1 MASVSQSAPRRLPPS
16 LVLLV
21 PFAVAL
27 VASRVWPWPIPGE
40 AVVRPVGFVLV
51 FVSIGLMYWA
61 TSVMDA
67 AGTTKVAWR
76 EGSTLV
82 TGGPFARSRNP
93 AYLAFVG
100 WIVGASLVVASWW
113 PLAVLLPT
121 LVAFH
126 WLVVRPEEASLA
138 AQFGQEYAAY
148 RTRVRRWL

>member
-1 MASVSQSAPRRLPPS
+1 MLLAP
-16 LVLLV
+16 
-21 PFAVAL
+21 FTVAL

-40 AVVRPVGFVLV
+40 SIVRPLGFVLV
-51 FVSIGLMYWA
+51 FAAIGLMFWA
-61 TSVMDA
+61 TARMDS

-76 EGSTLV
+76 EGTTLV
-82 TGGPFARSRNP
+82 TDGPFAWSRNP

-113 PLAVLLPT
+113 PLAVLPPT

-126 WLVVRPEEASLA
+126 WLVVRREEASLA

-148 RTRVRRWL
+148 RTRVRRWF